1 MSTKTL
7 KVGILSWEEYQQR
20 ALSIARG
27 EFKPKPS
34 DPRIYFPSLKAAGE
48 ILSEKNLELLRVI
61 ATRKPGSISELAP
74 MVHRAQPNLT
84 RTLRKMEQYGLIEM
98 VAEGKAVRPVAK
110 AKNVHVEA
118 DFNLETA

>member
-1 MSTKTL
+1 MSTKTI
-7 KVGILSWEEYQQR
+7 KVGILSWEKYQER
-20 ALSIARG
+20 TLAIARG
-27 EFKPKPS
+27 EFKPKAG
-34 DPRIYFPSLKAAGE
+34 DPKIYFPSLKAAGE

-98 VAEGKAVRPVAK
+98 VPEGRAVRPVAK
-110 AKNVHVEA
+110 AAKLHVEA
-118 DFNLETA
+118 DFNLAAA